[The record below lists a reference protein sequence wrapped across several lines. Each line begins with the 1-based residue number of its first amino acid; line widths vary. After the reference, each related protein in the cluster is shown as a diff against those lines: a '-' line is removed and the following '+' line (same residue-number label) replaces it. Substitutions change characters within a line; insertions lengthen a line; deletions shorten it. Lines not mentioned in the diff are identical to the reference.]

1 MANNEDADALFDL
14 LKGRYGDRLTP
25 EQLEDLRETVG
36 EITKRAD
43 EMRSVSLK
51 ISDEPFLVFTPFRGE
66 N

>member
-1 MANNEDADALFDL
+1 MANEDADALFDL

-43 EMRSVSLK
+43 EMRSVALK
-51 ISDEPFLVFTPFRGE
+51 NGDEPFLVFTPFRGE

>member
-1 MANNEDADALFDL
+1 MANEDADALFDL

-25 EQLEDLRETVG
+25 EQLEDLRDTVG

-43 EMRSVSLK
+43 EMKSVSLK
-51 ISDEPFLVFTPFRGE
+51 NSDEPFLVFTPFRGE